1 MKITVVGGGTA
12 GWLAALFI
20 SKIKP
25 WVDVT
30 VIESS
35 AIGIIGAGEG
45 STGAL
50 VDVISN
56 RIWDFGCDEIE
67 FFRETGATL
76 KYGIMHKGWTPD
88 TEQSYFGPLG
98 GTQSSSAFM
107 DYVLAYGLVNF
118 PEKLHVC
125 TELGL
130 LLENNLSNYN
140 TQKFQL
146 DRTDSLG
153 HAVHFDAH
161 KVGQYFKKC
170 TLRSQSV
177 KCIDDEVL
185 DVNLSEAG
193 NISSVLLKSGSIVE
207 SDFFI
212 DASGFQ
218 RILMTKLQSKWVSYQ
233 KHLPVNAAL
242 PFVQVQGHDY
252 VPEPYTTAWA
262 QKNGWMWMIPQQRKR
277 GCGYVFCDDF
287 ITADKAQEEIE
298 TVLKQKIDP
307 VRLLKFQTGRLE
319 NTWMKNCLAIGLS
332 AAFAEP
338 LEATSI
344 HTTIASLTAFVFEF
358 LKHTAEET
366 TNPGSI
372 DAYNKRTN
380 RLYDDLKDFLVMHYM
395 GQRSDSEFWQHIY
408 HGNTKTEFVEMML
421 NTATSRMPSKG
432 DVMDYQGAAGWG
444 LWSFVMAGIGRLSP
458 EIAAKELELIQYK
471 KGVSLSA
478 AGKMYIDEL
487 NIKFKRDSKSYLKYA
502 DFINLVRT

>member
-1 MKITVVGGGTA
+1 MRITIVGGGTA

-25 WVDVT
+25 WVTVT

-56 RIWDFGCDEIE
+56 RIWDFGCNEIE

-76 KYGIMHKGWTPD
+76 KYGIMHKGWTND
-88 TEQSYFGPLG
+88 LEHSYFGPLG
-98 GTQSSSAFM
+98 GTQTSSAFM
-107 DYVLAYGLVNF
+107 DYALAYGLVNF

-130 LLENNLSNYN
+130 LLENNLSNYS

-146 DRTDSLG
+146 ERTESLG

-170 TLRSQSV
+170 TLRSPSV
-177 KCIDDEVL
+177 KHLDDEVL
-185 DVNLSEAG
+185 DVTLSETG
-193 NISSVLLKSGSIVE
+193 NISSLLLKSGKIVE

-218 RILMTKLQSKWVSYQ
+218 RIIMTKLESKWISYQ
-233 KHLPVNAAL
+233 KHLPVNSAL
-242 PFVQVQGHDY
+242 PFVQLQDHNY
-252 VPEPYTTAWA
+252 IPEPYTTAWA
-262 QKNGWMWMIPQQRKR
+262 QKNGWMWMIPQQHKR
-277 GCGYVFCDDF
+277 GCGYVFSDDF
-287 ITADKAQEEIE
+287 TTADKAQEEIE

-307 VRLLKFQTGRLE
+307 IRLLKFQTGRLE

-344 HTTIASLTAFVFEF
+344 HTTISSLTTFVFEF
-358 LKHTAEET
+358 LKHTVEET

-372 DAYNKRTN
+372 NAYNRRIN

-395 GQRSDSEFWQHIY
+395 GQRTDSEFWQHIY
-408 HGNTKTEFVEMML
+408 HGNTKTELVELML
-421 NTATSRMPSKG
+421 RTAENRMPSKG
-432 DVMDYQGAAGWG
+432 DVPDYQGAAGWG

-458 EIAAKELELIQYK
+458 ELAAKELALLNYK
-471 KGVSLSA
+471 EGISLSTA
-478 AGKMYIDEL
+478 AKQYTDEL
-487 NIKFKRDSKSYLKYA
+487 NDKFKRNSKSYLKYA